1 MTNDQQSPKSDA
13 GFTDI
18 LGSVMGLASAGT
30 KFTIKQMQ
38 NAIGVF
44 TEPQSVM
51 NNVRDSLDN
60 ISSAMTK
67 AKSEEAAEVA
77 ATEPIPAQTVFTG
90 RKL

>member
-1 MTNDQQSPKSDA
+1 MTNEQHFPKSDA
-13 GFTDI
+13 GITDI
-18 LGSVMGLASAGT
+18 IGSMMGLASAGT
-30 KFTIKQMQ
+30 KFTIRQMQ

-44 TEPQSVM
+44 TDSQAVM

-67 AKSEEAAEVA
+67 PDAEAVVA
-77 ATEPIPAQTVFTG
+77 AAPRPAHTVFTG